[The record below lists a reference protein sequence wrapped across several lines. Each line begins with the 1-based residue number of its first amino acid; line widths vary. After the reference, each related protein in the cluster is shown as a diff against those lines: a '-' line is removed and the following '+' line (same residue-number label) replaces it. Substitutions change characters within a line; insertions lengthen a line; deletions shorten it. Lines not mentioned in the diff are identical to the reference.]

1 MKQDILNL
9 ENKNVGS
16 IELND
21 AIFGLDVRADILHRV
36 VNWQLARLQAGTHK
50 TKGRSEVALT
60 PAKPF
65 KQKGSGNARQG
76 SRKGT
81 QFRKGGVVFGP
92 VVRDHSHELTKK
104 FRKLGL
110 KTALSA
116 KAKEGNLVIID
127 EAKLSAPK
135 TKDLKVKLDA
145 CGLKNCLFIDGKEV
159 DVNFA
164 LASRNIAG
172 VDVLP
177 TIGAN
182 VYDILRKDKLV
193 LTKDAETEM
202 SKSAKTNNVTAA
214 MYDTLVRPVIT
225 EKSMLSSEAGKVTF
239 LVPLSASKEDVKAA
253 VEAIFNVKV
262 NKVNTIRQFGKTKR
276 FRGYEGQRSDYKKAL
291 VTLAD
296 GQNIDVTTGI

>member
-1 MKQDILNL
+1 MKQDILSL
-9 ENKNVGS
+9 DTNKSVGQ
-16 IELND
+16 IELNES
-21 AIFGLDVRADILHRV
+21 IFGLEVRADILHRV
-36 VNWQLARLQAGTHK
+36 VVWQLARLQCGNHK

-60 PAKPF
+60 GSKPF
-65 KQKGSGNARQG
+65 KQKGGGRARQG
-76 SRKGT
+76 SYKGT

-116 KAKEGNLVIID
+116 KAKEGNLVVVD

-135 TKDLKVKLDA
+135 TKDLLGKLNS

-159 DVNFA
+159 DTNFA
-164 LASRNIAG
+164 LASRNVIG

-193 LTKDAETEM
+193 LTKDAV
-202 SKSAKTNNVTAA
+202 AC
-214 MYDTLVRPVIT
+214 L
-225 EKSMLSSEAGKVTF
+225 
-239 LVPLSASKEDVKAA
+239 EDRLK
-253 VEAIFNVKV
+253 
-262 NKVNTIRQFGKTKR
+262 
-276 FRGYEGQRSDYKKAL
+276 
-291 VTLAD
+291 
-296 GQNIDVTTGI
+296 

>member
-9 ENKNVGS
+9 ENKNVGT

-21 AIFGLDVRADILHRV
+21 AIYGLEVRADILHRV
-36 VNWQLARLQAGTHK
+36 VNWQLARLQSGNHK

-81 QFRKGGVVFGP
+81 QFRKGGIVFGP
-92 VVRDHSHELTKK
+92 VVRDQSHDLTKK

-116 KAKEGNLVIID
+116 KAKEGNLVVLD

-135 TKDLKVKLDA
+135 TKDLVAKLNA
-145 CGLKNCLFIDGKEV
+145 CGLNNCLIIDGKEV
-159 DVNFA
+159 DINFA
-164 LASRNIAG
+164 LASRNIEG
-172 VDVLP
+172 VDILP

-182 VYDILRKDKLV
+182 VYDILRRDKQV
-193 LTKDAETEM
+193 LTKDAVACLEERL
-202 SKSAKTNNVTAA
+202 K
-214 MYDTLVRPVIT
+214 
-225 EKSMLSSEAGKVTF
+225 
-239 LVPLSASKEDVKAA
+239 
-253 VEAIFNVKV
+253 
-262 NKVNTIRQFGKTKR
+262 
-276 FRGYEGQRSDYKKAL
+276 
-291 VTLAD
+291 
-296 GQNIDVTTGI
+296 

>member
-9 ENKNVGS
+9 DNKTVGT

-21 AIFGLDVRADILHRV
+21 SVFGLEVRADILHRV
-36 VNWQLARLQAGTHK
+36 VLWQLARQQAGTHQ
-50 TKGRSEVALT
+50 TKGRSDVALS

-65 KQKGSGNARQG
+65 KQKGSGNACQG

-92 VVRDHSHELTKK
+92 VVRDHSHDLTKK

-127 EAKLSAPK
+127 EAKLSSPK
-135 TKDLKVKLDA
+135 TKDLKAKLSA
-145 CGLKNCLFIDGKEV
+145 CGLNNCLFIDGKEV

-164 LASRNIAG
+164 LASRNIIG

-177 TIGAN
+177 SIGAN
-182 VYDILRKDKLV
+182 VYDILRRDKLV
-193 LTKDAETEM
+193 LTKDAVSCLEERLTW
-202 SKSAKTNNVTAA
+202 
-214 MYDTLVRPVIT
+214 
-225 EKSMLSSEAGKVTF
+225 
-239 LVPLSASKEDVKAA
+239 
-253 VEAIFNVKV
+253 
-262 NKVNTIRQFGKTKR
+262 
-276 FRGYEGQRSDYKKAL
+276 
-291 VTLAD
+291 
-296 GQNIDVTTGI
+296 

>member
-9 ENKNVGS
+9 DNKNVGT

-21 AIFGLDVRADILHRV
+21 SVFGLEVRADILHRV
-36 VNWQLARLQAGTHK
+36 VLWQLARQQAGTHQ
-50 TKGRSEVALT
+50 TKGRSDVALS

-92 VVRDHSHELTKK
+92 VVRDHSHDLTKK

-135 TKDLKVKLDA
+135 TKDLKAKLSV
-145 CGLKNCLFIDGKEV
+145 CGLTNCLFIDGKEV

-164 LASRNIAG
+164 LASRNIVG

-182 VYDILRKDKLV
+182 VYDILKKEKLV
-193 LTKDAETEM
+193 LTK
-202 SKSAKTNNVTAA
+202 
-214 MYDTLVRPVIT
+214 
-225 EKSMLSSEAGKVTF
+225 EAVAC
-239 LVPLSASKEDVKAA
+239 LEERL
-253 VEAIFNVKV
+253 
-262 NKVNTIRQFGKTKR
+262 Q
-276 FRGYEGQRSDYKKAL
+276 
-291 VTLAD
+291 
-296 GQNIDVTTGI
+296 

>member
-9 ENKNVGS
+9 DNQNVGS

-21 AIFGLDVRADILHRV
+21 AIFGLEVRADILHRV
-36 VNWQLARLQAGTHK
+36 VNWQLARLQSGNHK

-65 KQKGSGNARQG
+65 KQKGGGRARQG

-81 QFRKGGVVFGP
+81 QFRKGGIVFGP

-104 FRKLGL
+104 FRQLGL

-116 KAKEGNLVIID
+116 KAKEGNLVIVD

-135 TKDLKVKLDA
+135 TKDLKSKLEV

-164 LASRNIAG
+164 LASRNIEG
-172 VDVLP
+172 IDILP
-177 TIGAN
+177 SVGAN

-193 LTKDAETEM
+193 LTK
-202 SKSAKTNNVTAA
+202 N
-214 MYDTLVRPVIT
+214 
-225 EKSMLSSEAGKVTF
+225 
-239 LVPLSASKEDVKAA
+239 A
-253 VEAIFNVKV
+253 VACLEERFN
-262 NKVNTIRQFGKTKR
+262 G
-276 FRGYEGQRSDYKKAL
+276 
-291 VTLAD
+291 
-296 GQNIDVTTGI
+296 

>member
-21 AIFGLDVRADILHRV
+21 AIYGLEVRADILQRV
-36 VNWQLARLQAGTHK
+36 VTWQLARLQSGNHA
-50 TKGRSEVALT
+50 TKGRSDVALT
-60 PAKPF
+60 PSKPF

-76 SRKGT
+76 SRKGA

-92 VVRDHSHELTKK
+92 IVRDHSFDLTKK
-104 FRKLGL
+104 FRRLGL

-116 KAKEGNLVIID
+116 KAKEGNLIVID

-135 TKDLKVKLDA
+135 TKDLQAKLAA
-145 CGLKNCLFIDGKEV
+145 CGWTNCLIIDGKEV
-159 DVNFA
+159 DVNFG
-164 LASRNIAG
+164 LASRNIIG

-193 LTKDAETEM
+193 LTKDAVSCLEERL
-202 SKSAKTNNVTAA
+202 N
-214 MYDTLVRPVIT
+214 
-225 EKSMLSSEAGKVTF
+225 G
-239 LVPLSASKEDVKAA
+239 
-253 VEAIFNVKV
+253 
-262 NKVNTIRQFGKTKR
+262 
-276 FRGYEGQRSDYKKAL
+276 
-291 VTLAD
+291 
-296 GQNIDVTTGI
+296 

>member
-9 ENKNVGS
+9 DNKTVGT

-21 AIFGLDVRADILHRV
+21 SVFGLEVRADILHRV
-36 VNWQLARLQAGTHK
+36 VVWQLARQQAGTHQ
-50 TKGRSEVALT
+50 TKGRSDVALS

-76 SRKGT
+76 SRKGA

-92 VVRDHSHELTKK
+92 VVRDHSHDLTKK

-135 TKDLKVKLDA
+135 TKDLKAKLSV
-145 CGLKNCLFIDGKEV
+145 CGLNNCLFIDGKEV

-164 LASRNIAG
+164 LASRNIVG

-177 TIGAN
+177 SIGAN
-182 VYDILRKDKLV
+182 VYDILRREKLV
-193 LTKDAETEM
+193 LTQDA
-202 SKSAKTNNVTAA
+202 
-214 MYDTLVRPVIT
+214 VRCLEERLT
-225 EKSMLSSEAGKVTF
+225 W
-239 LVPLSASKEDVKAA
+239 
-253 VEAIFNVKV
+253 
-262 NKVNTIRQFGKTKR
+262 
-276 FRGYEGQRSDYKKAL
+276 
-291 VTLAD
+291 
-296 GQNIDVTTGI
+296 

>member
-9 ENKNVGS
+9 ENKNVGT

-21 AIFGLDVRADILHRV
+21 AIYGLEVRADILHRV
-36 VNWQLARLQAGTHK
+36 VNWQLARLQSGNHK
-50 TKGRSEVALT
+50 TKGRSEVSLT

-76 SRKGT
+76 SRKGA
-81 QFRKGGVVFGP
+81 QFRKGGIVFGP

-116 KAKEGNLVIID
+116 KAKEGNLVILD

-135 TKDLKVKLDA
+135 TKDLQAKLSV
-145 CGLKNCLFIDGKEV
+145 CGLNNCLIIDGKDV
-159 DVNFA
+159 DMNFA

-172 VDVLP
+172 VDILP

-182 VYDILRKDKLV
+182 VYDILRRDKLV
-193 LTKDAETEM
+193 LTK
-202 SKSAKTNNVTAA
+202 
-214 MYDTLVRPVIT
+214 
-225 EKSMLSSEAGKVTF
+225 EAVSCLEERLK
-239 LVPLSASKEDVKAA
+239 
-253 VEAIFNVKV
+253 
-262 NKVNTIRQFGKTKR
+262 
-276 FRGYEGQRSDYKKAL
+276 
-291 VTLAD
+291 
-296 GQNIDVTTGI
+296 

>member
-9 ENKNVGS
+9 DNKNVGT
-16 IELND
+16 IELD
-21 AIFGLDVRADILHRV
+21 ESIFGMEVRPDILHRV
-36 VNWQLARLQAGTHK
+36 VLWQLARRQQGTHL
-50 TKGRSEVALT
+50 TKGRSDVALT

-92 VVRDHSHELTKK
+92 VVRSYEHDLTKK

-116 KAKEGNLVIID
+116 KAKEGNLIILD
-127 EAKLSAPK
+127 EAKLSDPK
-135 TKDLKVKLDA
+135 TKDLKAKLNVM
-145 CGLKNCLFIDGKEV
+145 GLNNCLIIDGKEV

-164 LASRNIAG
+164 LASRNIIG

-193 LTKDAETEM
+193 LTK
-202 SKSAKTNNVTAA
+202 
-214 MYDTLVRPVIT
+214 
-225 EKSMLSSEAGKVTF
+225 EAVDR
-239 LVPLSASKEDVKAA
+239 LKERL
-253 VEAIFNVKV
+253 
-262 NKVNTIRQFGKTKR
+262 TW
-276 FRGYEGQRSDYKKAL
+276 
-291 VTLAD
+291 
-296 GQNIDVTTGI
+296 

>member
-9 ENKNVGS
+9 SNQNVGT
-16 IELND
+16 IELD
-21 AIFGLDVRADILHRV
+21 DSIFGLEVRPDILHRV
-36 VNWQLARLQAGTHK
+36 VVWQLARRQQGTHL
-50 TKGRSEVALT
+50 TKGRSDVALT

-92 VVRDHSHELTKK
+92 TVRSYEHDLTKK

-116 KAKEGNLVIID
+116 KAKEGNLIVID
-127 EAKLSAPK
+127 EAKLAEAK
-135 TKDLKVKLDA
+135 TKDLKNKLNVL
-145 CGLKNCLFIDGKEV
+145 GLNSCLFIDGKNV

-164 LASRNIAG
+164 LASRNING

-182 VYDILRKDKLV
+182 VYDILRKEKLV
-193 LTKDAETEM
+193 LTTEAVACL
-202 SKSAKTNNVTAA
+202 KE
-214 MYDTLVRPVIT
+214 R
-225 EKSMLSSEAGKVTF
+225 LSW
-239 LVPLSASKEDVKAA
+239 
-253 VEAIFNVKV
+253 
-262 NKVNTIRQFGKTKR
+262 
-276 FRGYEGQRSDYKKAL
+276 
-291 VTLAD
+291 
-296 GQNIDVTTGI
+296 